1 MDNIKRMLSNKYGLS
16 VVYVDASETAKE
28 LEKRHLS
35 GPASSMALGQAL
47 LAVSLISIR
56 LKGEKERLSFQLK
69 VDGPIGGVLV
79 EAGANGELRGY
90 TEVKLLDSIDG
101 DEDLDIKDIMG
112 NQGTLSVMHSSDSK
126 VIYSGQIN
134 VSPADIRT
142 VTARYFNQ
150 SEQIPTGLELYSDMI
165 DFRVNHIRGLMVQK
179 MPGADTEKF
188 VEVLEKLGSEELRE
202 GLKEGLDL
210 DKISGLLGMD
220 DLALLDTKPL
230 KFACRCSQEKSV
242 SIMGTLKA
250 IELQEIIKS
259 NEPQKITC
267 HFCGETYTIQPEE
280 LHSILLGKAD
290 MEKPM

>member
-16 VVYVDASETAKE
+16 LVYVDVSETAKE

-35 GPASSMALGQAL
+35 GPASSMVLGQAL
-47 LAVSLISIR
+47 IAVSLISIR

-69 VDGPIGGVLV
+69 VDGPLGGVIV

-90 TEVKLLDSIDG
+90 TNVKLLDNIDG
-101 DEDLDIKDIMG
+101 DEELDVKDIMG
-112 NQGTLSVMHSSDSK
+112 NHGILSVMHSSDSK

-142 VTARYFNQ
+142 TTARYFNQ
-150 SEQIPTGLELYSDMI
+150 SEQIPTGLEFYSDML
-165 DFRVNHIRGLMVQK
+165 DFRINQMSGLMVQK

-210 DKISGLLGMD
+210 NEISSFFGMD

-230 KFACRCSQEKSV
+230 KFACHCSHEKSV
-242 SIMGTLKA
+242 SIMGTLKE

-267 HFCGETYTIQPEE
+267 HFCGETYIIKAEE
-280 LHSILLGKAD
+280 LHSILLGKAN

>member
-16 VVYVDASETAKE
+16 VVYVDVSETAKE

-90 TEVKLLDSIDG
+90 TDVKLLDSIDG
-101 DEDLDIKDIMG
+101 NEELDMEHIMG
-112 NQGTLSVMHSSDSK
+112 DHGILSVMHSNDSK
-126 VIYSGQIN
+126 VIYSGQTN

-142 VTARYFNQ
+142 AVARYFNL

-165 DFRVNHIRGLMVQK
+165 DFRVNHMTGIMVQK

-188 VEVLEKLGSEELRE
+188 VEILEKLGSEELRE
-202 GLKEGLDL
+202 VLKGGMDL
-210 DKISGLLGMD
+210 KKISGLFGTD
-220 DLALLDTKPL
+220 DLALLDTKAL
-230 KFACRCSQEKSV
+230 KFACHCSQEKSL
-242 SIMGTLKA
+242 SIMGTLKE

-259 NEPQKITC
+259 GEPQKITC
-267 HFCGETYTIQPEE
+267 HFCGETYVIKAEE
-280 LHSILLGKAD
+280 LHSLLLGKAD
-290 MEKPM
+290 MKKPM